1 MPESS
6 QPQPP
11 RTLTVNSGTVIPV
24 IDTGQHQTVGLMSY
38 AESHDLDVVVVLMT
52 PEQAR
57 HIAAEL
63 IEYANR

>member
-1 MPESS
+1 
-6 QPQPP
+6 
-11 RTLTVNSGTVIPV
+11 VIPV

-38 AESHDLDVVVVLMT
+38 AGDHDLDVVVVLMT

-57 HIAAEL
+57 HIATEL